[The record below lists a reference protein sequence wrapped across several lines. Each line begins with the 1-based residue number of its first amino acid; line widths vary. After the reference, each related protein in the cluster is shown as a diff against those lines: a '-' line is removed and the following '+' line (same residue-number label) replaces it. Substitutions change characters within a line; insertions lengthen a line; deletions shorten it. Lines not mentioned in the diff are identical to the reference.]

1 MKKGL
6 LTVLVNISCIFLF
19 THAQE
24 NPFWGDGQEFFDIQV
39 IDSGYRAHS
48 VNIDV
53 AKDGTVLFGGGDPTY
68 DAKPAK
74 SGTKPLWRSEN
85 GGKTWVSDG
94 TYPIS
99 SNGSWGLQVDE
110 TTGDIIKLNV
120 KFNYKRGCGKRG
132 SPPEDFIMWRS
143 KDHGKTW
150 TSEEFKQEMDINGWY
165 SWAGGCETGIT
176 LQHGDHKGRLLRATR
191 VFVHNQVGRGEYFGE
206 HYSSAI
212 YSDDHG
218 RTWKASAPFPKAGT
232 GEATLVELS
241 DGRIYYNSRD
251 HVLQGNELM
260 YKSRY
265 TAWSYDG
272 GETWEDLEKSKY
284 LPDGARD
291 QEHGLMGGLVRLP
304 LDNYDIL
311 IYSNIDSPS
320 GRIRSTVWASFDGG
334 RTWPVKRLV
343 DEGGSAY
350 SSLAA
355 GRTGTPSEGLIY
367 LLKEGIGDDPHNG
380 IQVARFNLAWLT
392 QGRDWRDY
400 ILPSKRRN
408 W

>member
-1 MKKGL
+1 
-6 LTVLVNISCIFLF
+6 
-19 THAQE
+19 
-24 NPFWGDGQEFFDIQV
+24 
-39 IDSGYRAHS
+39 
-48 VNIDV
+48 
-53 AKDGTVLFGGGDPTY
+53 
-68 DAKPAK
+68 
-74 SGTKPLWRSEN
+74 
-85 GGKTWVSDG
+85 
-94 TYPIS
+94 
-99 SNGSWGLQVDE
+99 
-110 TTGDIIKLNV
+110 
-120 KFNYKRGCGKRG
+120 
-132 SPPEDFIMWRS
+132 
-143 KDHGKTW
+143 
-150 TSEEFKQEMDINGWY
+150 
-165 SWAGGCETGIT
+165 
-176 LQHGDHKGRLLRATR
+176 LLRATR
-191 VFVHNQVGRGEYFGE
+191 VFVHYQVGRGEYFGE

-304 LDNYDIL
+304 LDDHDIL
-311 IYSNIDSPS
+311 IFSNIDSPS
-320 GRIRSTVWASFDGG
+320 GRIRSTVWVSFDGG

-350 SSLAA
+350 SSLTA

-392 QGRDWRDY
+392 QGRDWRDF
-400 ILPSKRRN
+400 ILPSERMN